1 MSGGGQ
7 GLRLSAQEDEPG
19 RRCFGA
25 MATYPAPTCTHPTI
39 YLAWHGQWR
48 RCSVC
53 GAYLHLEGT
62 LMARLRKLVTP
73 RGRGREPRPHHRPVE
88 VRGARPNWFP
98 AGRIVDGSDMEVA
111 EGGKPTD
118 DFHPSSRAASSA
130 SSAVS
135 MGGARRVK
143 GRQTTAKSHS
153 CYTQGTGTA

>member
-118 DFHPSSRAASSA
+118 DFHAQLE
-130 SSAVS
+130 
-135 MGGARRVK
+135 GGEQRVVRRLD
-143 GRQTTAKSHS
+143 GRSPAGEGEADHRKV
-153 CYTQGTGTA
+153 A